1 MFHQT
6 SNPSRFLTNLAS
18 ILVKKD
24 TKETILEPRNKNSF
38 SWLATTTSTTAITS
52 TSSQTNNPTSSSPIT
67 QSTSQRN
74 ISDTHFSIGTPSNDN
89 EDGDDDDGVLISTSA
104 LIAIISSLSI
114 LLLLIILF
122 LAMSICLRYYRK
134 KEEARLLNER
144 VRRAPTPSM
153 LPLTTIPMAQQ
164 SQFYKHQNI
173 EDDDY
178 AYRVTQIVDEPKKK
192 KNPVARSRPSKK
204 KSRRV
209 SSKTYSISTDSGTE
223 LASSPQPLRL
233 LSLDFQV
240 QNYPEDCLVWLW
252 CRPVKALMPWVDK
265 IVATMTELKSSNWIA
280 QETRSQA
287 ANGNQLEICNLQEE
301 ATWLLHFQNLM
312 IFAIEQ

>member
-134 KEEARLLNER
+134 KEEARYPQTPHIHKLFLN
-144 VRRAPTPSM
+144 TCKKF
-153 LPLTTIPMAQQ
+153 Q
-164 SQFYKHQNI
+164 
-173 EDDDY
+173 
-178 AYRVTQIVDEPKKK
+178 VTQW
-192 KNPVARSRPSKK
+192 
-204 KSRRV
+204 KSPT
-209 SSKTYSISTDSGTE
+209 STYAIYVTFNHYSHGPTKSI
-223 LASSPQPLRL
+223 L
-233 LSLDFQV
+233 
-240 QNYPEDCLVWLW
+240 
-252 CRPVKALMPWVDK
+252 
-265 IVATMTELKSSNWIA
+265 
-280 QETRSQA
+280 
-287 ANGNQLEICNLQEE
+287 
-301 ATWLLHFQNLM
+301 
-312 IFAIEQ
+312 